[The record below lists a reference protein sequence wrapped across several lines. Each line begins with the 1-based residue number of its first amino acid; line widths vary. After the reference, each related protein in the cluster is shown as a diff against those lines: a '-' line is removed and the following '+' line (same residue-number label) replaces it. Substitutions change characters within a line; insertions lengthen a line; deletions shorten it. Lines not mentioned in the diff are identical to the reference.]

1 MLDKIEELVYGFF
14 DVDRHYIYERNSTKN
29 VSNARSMV
37 WYILHYKYQHSCEA
51 IAKHYS
57 RTRRNVCYIVAK
69 NKFLIE
75 RDKNV
80 QLKYRKTIE
89 MLK

>member
-1 MLDKIEELVYGFF
+1 MLDKIEELVCGFF
-14 DVDRHYIYERNSTKN
+14 DVDRHDIYERNSTKN

-37 WYILHYKYQHSCEA
+37 WYILHCKYHHSCEA

-57 RTRRNVCYIVAK
+57 RTRRNVCYMVAK

-75 RDKNV
+75 RDKNI
-80 QLKYRKTIE
+80 QLKYRKIIE
-89 MLK
+89 IIK